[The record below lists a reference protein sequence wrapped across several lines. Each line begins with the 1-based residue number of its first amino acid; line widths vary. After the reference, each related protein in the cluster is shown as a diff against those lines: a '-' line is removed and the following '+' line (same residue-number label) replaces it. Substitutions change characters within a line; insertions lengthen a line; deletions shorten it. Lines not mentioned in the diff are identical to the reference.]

1 MFAIQCTN
9 KLYSYNRYV
18 GLKASGKP
26 QIVYEGSSKF
36 PAAIKEFDTNKSAEK
51 FLIKLLTRE
60 GVDFEP
66 TSTADIIDFALITN
80 STEFKIIECN
90 IQDNKLEIIN
100 SYSFNAN
107 KYISGQDE

>member
-18 GLKASGKP
+18 GLKDSGKP
-26 QIVYEGSSKF
+26 QIVYEGSNKY
-36 PAAIKEFDTNKSAEK
+36 PKAIKGFDTKESAEK
-51 FLIKLLTRE
+51 FLIKILTRE
-60 GVDFEP
+60 GMDLESLSVSDVVDLC
-66 TSTADIIDFALITN
+66 LIAN

-100 SYSFNAN
+100 SYTFNAN
-107 KYISGQDE
+107 KYISGYNE

>member
-36 PAAIKEFDTNKSAEK
+36 PNAIKGFDTNKSAED
-51 FLIKLLTRE
+51 FLTKIITRE

-66 TSTADIIDFALITN
+66 INTADIIDFALITD
-80 STEFKIIECN
+80 STEFRIIEYK
-90 IQDNKLEIIN
+90 IQDNKLEIID
-100 SYSFNAN
+100 SYRFIPESH
-107 KYISGQDE
+107 